1 MKKSGISLKK
11 IKFFKVCIKMDKEI
25 IKFGD
30 TEVEKHR
37 FYQHKTSISINNID
51 IIKIVISNKGFF
63 CKTGFKYFIGYRVST
78 KK

>member
-1 MKKSGISLKK
+1 
-11 IKFFKVCIKMDKEI
+11 MDKEM

-37 FYQHKTSISINNID
+37 FYQHKRSISINNID
-51 IIKIVISNKGFF
+51 IIKIVISNKVSF
-63 CKTGFKYFIGYRVST
+63 CKMGFKYFIGYRVST

>member
-11 IKFFKVCIKMDKEI
+11 KFFFKVCIKMDKEM
-25 IKFGD
+25 IKYGD
-30 TEVEKHR
+30 TEVEKRR
-37 FYQHKTSISINNID
+37 FYQHKRSISINNID
-51 IIKIVISNKGFF
+51 IIKIVISNKVSF